1 MILTLKSDFS
11 KSIIFII
18 DDLNSLNI
26 LFDHEK
32 IFIKK
37 VGDEKNEKIG
47 KKWLKRMKLNILK
60 KFHDKFA
67 RQRGTFNDFSILI
80 IFIIFKIDFYAS
92 SNLIT

>member
-1 MILTLKSDFS
+1 MK
-11 KSIIFII
+11 
-18 DDLNSLNI
+18 
-26 LFDHEK
+26 K

-67 RQRGTFNDFSILI
+67 RQRGSEKNFRNIHCI
-80 IFIIFKIDFYAS
+80 IFF
-92 SNLIT
+92 T

>member
-67 RQRGTFNDFSILI
+67 RQRGILKSQKKIWRSIQ
-80 IFIIFKIDFYAS
+80 
-92 SNLIT
+92 N

>member
-67 RQRGTFNDFSILI
+67 RQRGNLNSDT
-80 IFIIFKIDFYAS
+80 IFEKLFETHFE
-92 SNLIT
+92 